1 MPNTSEFYFL
11 SVFINKLDRKTHPG
25 TSLEP
30 RPAQSQVYIPQLE
43 VLNVATKQLSMLPDQ
58 APAVVRHGN
67 AVERRAKTD
76 TRRES
81 YAAIKGVAA
90 KRRRLILDIVAASM
104 KPMQVD
110 DVVRALVRM
119 REIPAFDRNAAAP
132 RMTELEKAGFLEVVG
147 TSWCKR
153 TKRNVKE
160 YAITEQGRR
169 LIHGSHE
176 PRKGQAR

>member
-1 MPNTSEFYFL
+1 M
-11 SVFINKLDRKTHPG
+11 
-25 TSLEP
+25 
-30 RPAQSQVYIPQLE
+30 
-43 VLNVATKQLSMLPDQ
+43 ATKQLSMLPDHP
-58 APAVVRHGN
+58 PAVVVRHGN
-67 AVERRAKTD
+67 AVERQAKTD

-90 KRRRLILDIVAASM
+90 KRRRLILDIVAVAM
-104 KPMQVD
+104 KPLQVD
-110 DVVRALVRM
+110 DVVKALVRM

-169 LIHGSHE
+169 LIHGAHE